1 MEATNYF
8 KRVVGWPLLAL
19 VSGILATV

>member
-1 MEATNYF
+1 MEPTNYF
-8 KRVVGWPLLAL
+8 MRVVWRPLHAL